1 MSYTKVINGV
11 RVALTEIE
19 IVARQ
24 AEEALVASQE
34 PERLASQIRQER
46 NTLLSDCDW
55 TQVSDAPVNQVAWQT
70 YRQALRDVT
79 SQEGFPYSV
88 TWPTKPE

>member
-1 MSYTKVINGV
+1 MAYTKLINGV
-11 RVALTEIE
+11 RVALTEIG
-19 IVARQ
+19 IAARQ

-79 SQEGFPYSV
+79 SQEGFPYDV

>member
-1 MSYTKVINGV
+1 MAYTKLTNGV
-11 RVALTEIE
+11 RVALTEIG
-19 IVARQ
+19 IAARQ

-79 SQEGFPYSV
+79 SQEGFPYDV

>member
-19 IVARQ
+19 IAARQ
-24 AEEALVASQE
+24 TEEALVASQE

-55 TQVSDAPVNQVAWQT
+55 TQVSDAPVNQAAWQT
-70 YRQALRDVT
+70 YRQALRDIT
-79 SQEGFPYSV
+79 AQEGFPYSV
-88 TWPTKPE
+88 IWPTKP

>member
-55 TQVSDAPVNQVAWQT
+55 TQVSDAPVNQAAWQT
-70 YRQALRDVT
+70 YRQALRDIT
-79 SQEGFPYSV
+79 AQEGFPYSV
-88 TWPTKPE
+88 IWPTKP

>member
-1 MSYTKVINGV
+1 MAYTKVINGV

-79 SQEGFPYSV
+79 SQEGFPYDV

>member
-19 IVARQ
+19 IAARQ
-24 AEEALVASQE
+24 TKEALVASQE

-55 TQVSDAPVNQVAWQT
+55 TQVSDAPVNQAAWQT
-70 YRQALRDVT
+70 YRQALRDIT
-79 SQEGFPYSV
+79 AQAGFPYSV
-88 TWPTKPE
+88 EWPTKPE

>member
-19 IVARQ
+19 IAARQ

-79 SQEGFPYSV
+79 SQEGFPYDV

>member
-1 MSYTKVINGV
+1 MAYTKVINGV

-34 PERLASQIRQER
+34 PERLASQMRQER

-79 SQEGFPYSV
+79 SQEGFPYDV

>member
-1 MSYTKVINGV
+1 MAYTKLINGV

>member
-19 IVARQ
+19 IAARQ
-24 AEEALVASQE
+24 AKEALVASQE

-46 NTLLSDCDW
+46 NTLLSECDW
-55 TQVSDAPVNQVAWQT
+55 TQVSDAPVNQTAWQT

>member
-1 MSYTKVINGV
+1 MAYTKLINGV
-11 RVALTEIE
+11 RVALTEIG
-19 IVARQ
+19 IAARQ

-34 PERLASQIRQER
+34 PERLSSQIRQER
-46 NTLLSDCDW
+46 NTLLSECDW
-55 TQVSDAPVNQVAWQT
+55 TQVSDAPVNQAAWQN

>member
-19 IVARQ
+19 IAARQ
-24 AEEALVASQE
+24 AKEALIASKE
-34 PERLASQIRQER
+34 PERLSSQIRQER
-46 NTLLSDCDW
+46 NTLLSECDW
-55 TQVSDAPVNQVAWQT
+55 TQVSDAPVNQAAWQT
-70 YRQALRDVT
+70 YRQALRDIT

-88 TWPTKPE
+88 IWPTKP

>member
-46 NTLLSDCDW
+46 NTLLSECDW

>member
-11 RVALTEIE
+11 RVALTEID
-19 IVARQ
+19 IAARQ
-24 AEEALVASQE
+24 AEEALVTLQE

-79 SQEGFPYSV
+79 SQEGFPYDV

>member
-1 MSYTKVINGV
+1 MAYTKVINGV

-46 NTLLSDCDW
+46 NTLLADCDW

>member
-19 IVARQ
+19 IAARQ
-24 AEEALVASQE
+24 AKEALIASKE
-34 PERLASQIRQER
+34 PERLSSQIHQER
-46 NTLLSDCDW
+46 NTLLSECDW
-55 TQVSDAPVNQVAWQT
+55 TQVSDAPVNQAAWQT

>member
-1 MSYTKVINGV
+1 MAYTKVINGV

-46 NTLLSDCDW
+46 NTLLADCDW

-79 SQEGFPYSV
+79 SQEGFPYDV

>member
-19 IVARQ
+19 IAARQ
-24 AEEALVASQE
+24 AKEALIASKE
-34 PERLASQIRQER
+34 PERLSSQIRQER
-46 NTLLSDCDW
+46 NTLLSECDW
-55 TQVSDAPVNQVAWQT
+55 TQVSDAPVNQAAWQT

>member
-1 MSYTKVINGV
+1 MAYTKLTNGV

-19 IVARQ
+19 IAARQ

-79 SQEGFPYSV
+79 SQEGFPYDV

>member
-19 IVARQ
+19 IAARQ

-46 NTLLSDCDW
+46 NTMLSDCDW

>member
-1 MSYTKVINGV
+1 MAYTKVINGV

-24 AEEALVASQE
+24 AEEALVTSQE

-46 NTLLSDCDW
+46 NTLLADCDW

-79 SQEGFPYSV
+79 SQEGFPYDV

>member
-1 MSYTKVINGV
+1 MAYTKLINGV

-19 IVARQ
+19 IAARQ

-55 TQVSDAPVNQVAWQT
+55 TQVSDAPVNQAAWQT

-79 SQEGFPYSV
+79 SQEGFPYDV

>member
-1 MSYTKVINGV
+1 MAYTKVINGV

-24 AEEALVASQE
+24 AKEALVASQE

-55 TQVSDAPVNQVAWQT
+55 TQVSDAPVNQAAWQT
-70 YRQALRDVT
+70 YRQALRDIT
-79 SQEGFPYSV
+79 AQEGFPYSV
-88 TWPTKPE
+88 IWPTKP

>member
-19 IVARQ
+19 IAARQ

>member
-1 MSYTKVINGV
+1 MAYTKLTNGV

-19 IVARQ
+19 IAARQ

>member
-19 IVARQ
+19 IAARQ
-24 AEEALVASQE
+24 AEEALIASKE
-34 PERLASQIRQER
+34 PERLSSQIRQER
-46 NTLLSDCDW
+46 NTLLSECDW
-55 TQVSDAPVNQVAWQT
+55 TQISDAPVNQAAWQT

-79 SQEGFPYSV
+79 SQEGFPYDV

>member
-46 NTLLSDCDW
+46 NTLLSECDW
-55 TQVSDAPVNQVAWQT
+55 TQVSDAPVNQTAWQT

>member
-19 IVARQ
+19 IAARQ
-24 AEEALVASQE
+24 TKEALVASQE

-55 TQVSDAPVNQVAWQT
+55 TQVSDAPVNQAAWQT
-70 YRQALRDVT
+70 YRQALRDIT
-79 SQEGFPYSV
+79 AQEGFPSSV
-88 TWPTKPE
+88 IWPAKPE

>member
-1 MSYTKVINGV
+1 MAYTKLINGV

-19 IVARQ
+19 IAARQ

-79 SQEGFPYSV
+79 SQEGFPYDV

>member
-1 MSYTKVINGV
+1 MAYTKLINGV

-55 TQVSDAPVNQVAWQT
+55 TQVSDAPVNQTAWQT

-79 SQEGFPYSV
+79 SQEGFPYDV

>member
-1 MSYTKVINGV
+1 MAYTKLTNGV

-19 IVARQ
+19 IAARQ

-55 TQVSDAPVNQVAWQT
+55 TQVSDAPVNQTAWQT

-79 SQEGFPYSV
+79 SQEGFPYDV

>member
-19 IVARQ
+19 IAARQ
-24 AEEALVASQE
+24 TKEALVASQE

-46 NTLLSDCDW
+46 NTLLSECDW

>member
-1 MSYTKVINGV
+1 MAYTKVIDGV

-46 NTLLSDCDW
+46 NTLLADCDW
-55 TQVSDAPVNQVAWQT
+55 TQVSDAPINQVAWQT

-79 SQEGFPYSV
+79 SQEGFPYDV

>member
-1 MSYTKVINGV
+1 MAYTKVINGV

-46 NTLLSDCDW
+46 NTLLADCDW
-55 TQVSDAPVNQVAWQT
+55 TQVSDAPINQVAWQT

>member
-19 IVARQ
+19 IAARQ

-46 NTLLSDCDW
+46 NTLLADCDW

-79 SQEGFPYSV
+79 SQEGFPYDV

>member
-1 MSYTKVINGV
+1 MAYTKVINGV

-19 IVARQ
+19 IAARQ

-70 YRQALRDVT
+70 YRQALRDIT
-79 SQEGFPYSV
+79 AQEGFPYSV
-88 TWPTKPE
+88 IWPTKPE

>member
-19 IVARQ
+19 IAARQ
-24 AEEALVASQE
+24 AEKALVASQE

-55 TQVSDAPVNQVAWQT
+55 TQVSDAPANQVAWQT
-70 YRQALRDVT
+70 YRQALRDIT
-79 SQEGFPYSV
+79 AQEGFPYSV
-88 TWPTKPE
+88 IWPTKPE